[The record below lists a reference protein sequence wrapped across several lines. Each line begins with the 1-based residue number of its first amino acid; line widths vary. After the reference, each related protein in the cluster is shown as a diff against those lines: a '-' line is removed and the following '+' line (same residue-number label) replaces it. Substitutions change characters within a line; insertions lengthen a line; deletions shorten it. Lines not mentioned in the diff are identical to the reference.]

1 MTSMT
6 SDHFTFSRWLVTY
19 LYKKNNHEYIW
30 NKKCLSNN
38 YVYCFVEQWFLD
50 LLEKNRFVEM
60 GSLWQAYIILDEET
74 KDKWEGKK
82 KETMMTTLTYS
93 FSIVFSGFLL
103 FSSFLRLLFLQKE
116 NVSIEYKNSTE
127 KKKKDQ
133 LELLLRCYL
142 SGNKSTSLNHVSAFF
157 FFLFSFSQ
165 NNFPS
170 I

>member
-1 MTSMT
+1 MTYHT
-6 SDHFTFSRWLVTY
+6 W
-19 LYKKNNHEYIW
+19 KKNNDEYIGT
-30 NKKCLSNN
+30 KKCLSNN
-38 YVYCFVEQWFLD
+38 YVYCFVGQRFLD
-50 LLEKNRFVEM
+50 FLEKDRFVEM

-103 FSSFLRLLFLQKE
+103 FFLFLRLLFLQKE
-116 NVSIEYKNSTE
+116 NVSIEYKKQHRKE
-127 KKKKDQ
+127 KKKDQ

-157 FFLFSFSQ
+157 SFSQ